1 MTWNFNETLEAHKK
15 TPIPCL
21 RNRGY
26 VKLIDASGSDQL
38 IARAARVSRSNQD
51 KDCTEEADAELI
63 SNLMRWQH
71 TTPFEFATLTF
82 EVKCPIFIARQWMR
96 HRTFSYME
104 RSGRY
109 GATPLDHYIPLS
121 MCWAPDMDEFSE
133 KLKSV
138 YDWGFNEDSVENE
151 ELRAVLPLGTFTTF
165 WFKADLHNLFHFLKL
180 RLSKGAQIEIQEYAS
195 AIYRIVKSLF
205 PLSARAFDNYCN
217 KAKTISRDCSKIIK
231 KIIEQTGTETVQN
244 IVIETFPDDDKPTQV
259 MFEIDSFMK

>member
-1 MTWNFNETLEAHKK
+1 MTWTFEETLEAHKK

-21 RNRGY
+21 RGRGY

-38 IARAARVSRSNQD
+38 IARAARVSRDNQD
-51 KDCTEEADAELI
+51 KECTDEADAALI
-63 SNLMRWQH
+63 NNLMRWEH

-109 GATPLDHYIPLS
+109 GATPLDYHVPIS
-121 MCWAPDMDEFSE
+121 VDWAPDMEDFEN
-133 KLKSV
+133 KLQSV
-138 YDWGFNEDSVENE
+138 YNYCMNEDMVKNE
-151 ELRAVLPLGTFTTF
+151 ELRAILPLGTFTTF

-180 RLSKGAQIEIQEYAS
+180 RLGSGAQIEIQEYAS
-195 AIYRIVKSLF
+195 AVFNIVKSLF

-217 KAKTISRDCSKIIK
+217 KAKTLSRDCTKIIK
-231 KIIEQTGTETVQN
+231 KLCEQTGIETVQN
-244 IVIETFPDDDKPTQV
+244 IVTETFHDDDKSTQV
-259 MFEIDSFMK
+259 MFEVDSFMK